1 MECKNFQKILAFALS
16 RCYNTNKQRA
26 GALKAFDVQA
36 SCCSLINQKEVS
48 PPEVFKDLQS

>member
-26 GALKAFDVQA
+26 GVLKAFDVQA